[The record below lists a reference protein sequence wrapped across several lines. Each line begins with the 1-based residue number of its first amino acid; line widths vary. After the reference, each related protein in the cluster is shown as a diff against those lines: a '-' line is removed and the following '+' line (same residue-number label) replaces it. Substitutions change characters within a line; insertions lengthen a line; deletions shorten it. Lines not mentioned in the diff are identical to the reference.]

1 MPNRAKRAAARQS
14 QLGQRRRKER
24 KDRGLPNQPE
34 ATIAKPLEP
43 LTSTIVAEDVLDEV
57 PRVAT
62 QVSTPQTDRGSMP
75 AQPYLRSDLTRIG
88 MVAVLSTAIVIGSA
102 VIL

>member
-62 QVSTPQTDRGSMP
+62 QVSTPKAASLPSCSSETRKGNPYGSRRY
-75 AQPYLRSDLTRIG
+75 ATRSHY
-88 MVAVLSTAIVIGSA
+88 
-102 VIL
+102 